1 MKKVLLPFGKS
12 TLLIVFRRDSDTI
25 KISTEELKLIES
37 LWYKLLPIYEQLCLE
52 ELASTDTELN
62 TLLAV
67 NKLHKNEPM

>member
-25 KISTEELKLIES
+25 KITTEELKLIES
-37 LWYKLLPIYEQLCLE
+37 LLYKLLPIYEQLCLE

-62 TLLAV
+62 ALLAV